1 MLYINYFWQTLL
13 IGERKDEYDQRWKD
27 KEYNWRGI
35 SLEIQGESSICRWIN
50 NISCQISYIKIRQ
63 KVSMNIYLRIISI
76 INARIIRIISVI
88 NIRILSVIN
97 IKIISVI

>member
-27 KEYNWRGI
+27 KEYNWRGT

-76 INARIIRIISVI
+76 INARIISVI
-88 NIRILSVIN
+88 NVKIISVIN
-97 IKIISVI
+97 IKIIRII